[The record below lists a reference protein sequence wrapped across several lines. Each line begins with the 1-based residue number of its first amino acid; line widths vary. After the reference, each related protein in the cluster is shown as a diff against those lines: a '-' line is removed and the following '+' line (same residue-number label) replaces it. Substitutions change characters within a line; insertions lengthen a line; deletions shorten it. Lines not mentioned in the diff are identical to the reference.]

1 MNSRIEVDLNLPADP
16 YMPALRTSAPDAEP
30 AGGET
35 LDGYSPLRSAAEMSA
50 ARDRTVFKEPTG
62 EDMTVTVGLAG
73 TELSPADALRVR
85 EVLDNS
91 ISKATKTAYASDWR
105 AFTEW
110 CRGSGY
116 QPMPA
121 AAEIVIA
128 YLTSMAA
135 SVRPDGTH
143 AYAPSTIVRRAA
155 SINAQHVAA
164 GFAPPGA
171 DGRVARSIKAIK
183 RSRTT
188 PQRRVVP
195 LLTSDMRLLLEGTAV
210 RTWPD
215 GVGAVRDAALLLTGF
230 AGAFRRSEL
239 SALNISDVIP
249 DPADGIYLR
258 VRRSKNDQEG
268 EGQIKGLPYG
278 VHPLTCPPCALYRW
292 MDLLQAAEGPGGRP
306 GLMRALRTSGPP
318 TSHICRDSRH
328 QYRAN
333 DESPLFRSLAGGGVI
348 KDPRMTGHAVNEVI
362 KRRAAAAGLDPDLYG
377 GHSLRA
383 GFVTQAFKAGADSR
397 SVRRQTGHTG
407 DAILAVYDRENAPL
421 EGNAVRNIGL

>member
-1 MNSRIEVDLNLPADP
+1 
-16 YMPALRTSAPDAEP
+16 MP
-30 AGGET
+30 
-35 LDGYSPLRSAAEMSA
+35 
-50 ARDRTVFKEPTG
+50 RDTTVFHESTG
-62 EDMTVTVGLAG
+62 ADMTVIAG
-73 TELSPADALRVR
+73 PESTELSPADAERVQLA
-85 EVLDNS
+85 LDNS
-91 ISKATKTAYASDWR
+91 ISDATKTAYASDWR

-116 QPMPA
+116 SPMPA
-121 AAEIVIA
+121 SAEIVIA

-135 SVRPDGTH
+135 SVRPNGKP
-143 AYAPSTIVRRAA
+143 AYAPSTIVRRAS

-164 GFAPPGA
+164 GVAPPGA

-183 RSRTT
+183 RSRST
-188 PQRRVVP
+188 PQRRVAP
-195 LLTSDMRLLLEGTAV
+195 LLTNDMRLLLEGTAV

-215 GVGAVRDAALLLTGF
+215 GVGAVRDAALLLAGF

-249 DPADGIYLR
+249 DPGDGIYLR
-258 VRRSKNDQEG
+258 VRRSKTDQEG

-292 MDLLQAAEGPGGRP
+292 MDLLRAADGDEGRA
-306 GLMRALRTSGPP
+306 GLMRALRKSGQP
-318 TSHICRDSRH
+318 TAHICRDGRH
-328 QYRAN
+328 QRLAD
-333 DESPLFRSLAGGGVI
+333 DETPLFRSLAGGGVI
-348 KDPRMTGHAVNEVI
+348 KASRMSGAAVGEVI
-362 KRRAAAAGLDPDLYG
+362 KRRAAAAGLNPDLYG

-383 GFVTQAFKAGADSR
+383 GFVTQAFKAGSDSR
-397 SVRRQTGHTG
+397 SVRRQTGHVG